1 MSIKDI
7 CQPWKLSFE
16 MFNHSPEK
24 LFQIHENSGKCIIVH
39 KWANQ
44 WVYACMQEQISGKSP
59 RFSQPL
65 EECALSKGLLLSG
78 HCFRRDPAA
87 SQHFPEG
94 RNVVWHST
102 AKRKTPSCF
111 TRKPVPAVPPVWCFY
126 CSGSRGPGGRWD
138 APRCAFLTQCLH
150 SANNGDK
157 SPQVQSSE
165 QGSTLFRERKP
176 AIWEGCA
183 ICCHWNHTY
192 LLPSWLHCCLEK
204 NLCVEEC
211 NLCTLCVRVCVC
223 VCWSFICNVVGV
235 GNRIWGAGWVGLQ
248 DVSRRS

>member
-1 MSIKDI
+1 MHAGAD
-7 CQPWKLSFE
+7 FGA
-16 MFNHSPEK
+16 MPEVQSATGGVCPEQRAAAVRA
-24 LFQIHENSGKCIIVH
+24 LL
-39 KWANQ
+39 
-44 WVYACMQEQISGKSP
+44 QERPSCP
-59 RFSQPL
+59 
-65 EECALSKGLLLSG
+65 
-78 HCFRRDPAA
+78 H
-87 SQHFPEG
+87 HFPEG

-102 AKRKTPSCF
+102 AKENSHLLRQETSARWQPQCHQFGAF
-111 TRKPVPAVPPVWCFY
+111 TALAAEHLEAD
-126 CSGSRGPGGRWD
+126 GMLLD
-138 APRCAFLTQCLH
+138 MHAFLTQCLH
-150 SANNGDK
+150 SANNGNK
-157 SPQVQSSE
+157 SPHVQSSE

-183 ICCHWNHTY
+183 ICYHWNHTY

-211 NLCTLCVRVCVC
+211 NLCTLCVC